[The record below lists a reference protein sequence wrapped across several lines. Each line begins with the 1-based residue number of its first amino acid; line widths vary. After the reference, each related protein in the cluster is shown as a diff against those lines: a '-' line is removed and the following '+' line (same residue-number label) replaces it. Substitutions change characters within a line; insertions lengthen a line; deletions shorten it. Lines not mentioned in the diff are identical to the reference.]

1 MSIFQKNLEKFEIL
15 PIFNIYDL
23 RFSCNR
29 NKACLFHGREVLGVC
44 SEKTHKTERLRKL
57 KPFKLKKSRH
67 RISKI
72 ELSLLE
78 KFYTLYFKI
87 TKNLHLKKWKLLM
100 D

>member
-1 MSIFQKNLEKFEIL
+1 MLIS
-15 PIFNIYDL
+15 
-23 RFSCNR
+23 
-29 NKACLFHGREVLGVC
+29 REGSPWSMLG
-44 SEKTHKTERLRKL
+44 KTHKTERLRKL